1 MFLYTIDAALGICDC
16 PFGIGGKF
24 CKHLC
29 AVQQNFGVLLPNA
42 PILTP
47 SDKKMLAKLALG
59 YDASEYFFEN
69 MDLDDSKSRSDNIP
83 INKSPQ
89 RNIQKGVDT
98 KVDFILETKKKES
111 EVNRK
116 HTSAVESLKE
126 NFHKLIEIASENN
139 TADFTNCI
147 IKANVELKKI
157 TTSTQLAS
165 FLCNLRK
172 GRSSKQ
178 IGV

>member
-1 MFLYTIDAALGICDC
+1 M
-16 PFGIGGKF
+16 
-24 CKHLC
+24 
-29 AVQQNFGVLLPNA
+29 
-42 PILTP
+42 
-47 SDKKMLAKLALG
+47 
-59 YDASEYFFEN
+59 
-69 MDLDDSKSRSDNIP
+69 
-83 INKSPQ
+83 
-89 RNIQKGVDT
+89 
-98 KVDFILETKKKES
+98 ETKKKES

-126 NFHKLIEIASENN
+126 NFQKLIEIASENN

-147 IKANVELKKI
+147 IKANVQLKKI

-178 IGV
+178 IGVQPTAISRRRIRNGLTSGKKRIQSGRPSNLELKTTGKRKHNLVESIFRNQPNAKRH